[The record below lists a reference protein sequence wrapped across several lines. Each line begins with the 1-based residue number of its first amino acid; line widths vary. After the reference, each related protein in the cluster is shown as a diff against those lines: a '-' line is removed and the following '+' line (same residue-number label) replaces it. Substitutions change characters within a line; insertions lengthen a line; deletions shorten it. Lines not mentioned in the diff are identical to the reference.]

1 MRHLSAAQKQGT
13 ARRKGEGD
21 CRSFAAAHDRV
32 LRRERCDRPPVPT
45 AGRNRY
51 AFWDHNRFRNT
62 GRKRSQAARYRYVA
76 RAGFDETRAREDF
89 GLATAAFDANCI
101 VTSMKVEVLTLC
113 DAATV
118 DAAGKL
124 NILGAFDRLNATA
137 EPITHPHCA
146 LAVKLRFE
154 RIEAGHKKIRLTFVN
169 ADGAPVMP
177 PIDGTAD
184 VRFQGP
190 ESSAA
195 VSFAL
200 NIQQLKLPGLGEY
213 SIDLAVDGRHEG
225 SVPLFVFPTQPPQP
239 SAT

>member
-1 MRHLSAAQKQGT
+1 
-13 ARRKGEGD
+13 
-21 CRSFAAAHDRV
+21 
-32 LRRERCDRPPVPT
+32 
-45 AGRNRY
+45 
-51 AFWDHNRFRNT
+51 
-62 GRKRSQAARYRYVA
+62 
-76 RAGFDETRAREDF
+76 
-89 GLATAAFDANCI
+89 
-101 VTSMKVEVLTLC
+101 MKIEILTLC

-118 DAAGKL
+118 DTAGKL
-124 NILGAFDRLNATA
+124 NILGSFDRLNAPA

-154 RIEAGHKKIRLTFVN
+154 RIEEGPKKIRLTFVN

-190 ESSAA
+190 EPSAA

-200 NIQQLKLPGLGEY
+200 NIQQLKLPRFGEY

-225 SVPLFVFPTQPPQP
+225 SVPLFVFSIQTQQAP
-239 SAT
+239 AR